1 MKHDSASLVTK
12 SKGKRILYFE
22 ALRVFACF
30 LVIFNHTV
38 NKALPGGE
46 GAGNYFIGLVAGSRL
61 WWLTSMLYFLCR
73 TAVPIFL

>member
-1 MKHDSASLVTK
+1 MNQVDKQNASHMKHDSASLVTK

-30 LVIFNHTV
+30 LVIINHTV

-46 GAGNYFIGLVAGSRL
+46 GGRELLNWSHR
-61 WWLTSMLYFLCR
+61 R
-73 TAVPIFL
+73 